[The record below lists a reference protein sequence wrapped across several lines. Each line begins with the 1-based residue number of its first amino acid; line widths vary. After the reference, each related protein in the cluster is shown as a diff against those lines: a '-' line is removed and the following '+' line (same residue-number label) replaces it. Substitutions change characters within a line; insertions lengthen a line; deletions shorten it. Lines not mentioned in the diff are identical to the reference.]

1 MTPAANLTLLYG
13 RLPLEDRFSAA
24 REDGFAAVEIQ
35 FPYDREPQWYVQ
47 QLSDNGLR
55 LVLINTP
62 KESDTAPWGRA
73 ALTSQRDQ
81 FRRDFAR
88 AAEFCDAT
96 GCPAVHVM
104 AGLVAPQQA
113 AEGHDTLLANL
124 DWAVTQYPGL
134 TLLLEGLNS
143 HDVPGYLYSTPGAVR
158 QVLSDV
164 GAESVGMQFD
174 FYHVLREGLGVQA
187 ELEASLPWIRHVQV
201 AGNPE
206 RQEPDLARDA
216 GVLAGFQRLSEAGY
230 RGCVGYEYRPA
241 GRVRDGLRWADA
253 LFPYFS

>member
-124 DWAVTQYPGL
+124 DWAVTQYP
-134 TLLLEGLNS
+134 
-143 HDVPGYLYSTPGAVR
+143 A
-158 QVLSDV
+158 
-164 GAESVGMQFD
+164 
-174 FYHVLREGLGVQA
+174 LRCYWKG
-187 ELEASLPWIRHVQV
+187 
-201 AGNPE
+201 
-206 RQEPDLARDA
+206 
-216 GVLAGFQRLSEAGY
+216 
-230 RGCVGYEYRPA
+230 
-241 GRVRDGLRWADA
+241 
-253 LFPYFS
+253 